1 MKVIFS
7 LVFTALFATSFPCLP
22 LPYQQVLS
30 QVYAVE
36 MHTIADQK
44 RLTDPSYHDR
54 WEASVERA
62 GGGHLIWLGIHFLD
76 MASFITGGR

>member
-1 MKVIFS
+1 
-7 LVFTALFATSFPCLP
+7 
-22 LPYQQVLS
+22 
-30 QVYAVE
+30 

>member
-1 MKVIFS
+1 
-7 LVFTALFATSFPCLP
+7 
-22 LPYQQVLS
+22 
-30 QVYAVE
+30 
-36 MHTIADQK
+36 MHTVADQK
-44 RLTDPSYHDR
+44 RLTDPAYHDR